1 MNIFTI
7 FRDNEEGVYG
17 VNICWKG
24 IMREVVV
31 DDYFPIKVNDR
42 AALFTSSNDN
52 ELWVLIL
59 EKVWAKLHGSYW

>member
-31 DDYFPIKVNDR
+31 DDYFPIKVN
-42 AALFTSSNDN
+42 
-52 ELWVLIL
+52 
-59 EKVWAKLHGSYW
+59 